1 MEKPGMVSLEDLMGL
16 PPIEADNTPIAEVL
30 DQELNKPAAE
40 VLPGLDPILD
50 IVPPKVEE
58 KEEEQEE
65 KVIDPILGEM
75 AEPKGTENEVEASTS
90 ILYKDTLK
98 SVFGESL
105 GSLVQEI
112 DGVEQEIALE
122 DLEIDS
128 ELFADI
134 LKSKLEEA
142 REEAS
147 KNKISSEGI
156 SEFTK
161 NLIELEKNGGDV
173 RALLEVKQAYSDP
186 LEGLDIE
193 IVEDQKEILYLRGK
207 AAGQSDKDI
216 NLLIEAYEA
225 KGLLE
230 SEAVEAEKALRA
242 AIDGQMQR
250 AIESAKEATRV
261 KEENFKLYKKDLKE
275 NLNRFE
281 LKDGAKSKLLDI
293 ATKPNKDGKYEM
305 DEAYNLWRMT
315 PDKAAELAF
324 FLTDKEEYIKQVTK
338 SAVKEK
344 QVEIAR
350 KIKIVPRTSSGTVE
364 PQKSKATDR
373 SVNISDLK

>member
-16 PPIEADNTPIAEVL
+16 PPIEVDNTPIAEVL
-30 DQELNKPAAE
+30 DKELNKPAAE

-50 IVPPKVEE
+50 IVPPIIEENKEEVEE
-58 KEEEQEE
+58 K
-65 KVIDPILGEM
+65 VVDPILGEI
-75 AEPKGTENEVEASTS
+75 ADPREENEVEASTS

-98 SVFGESL
+98 SVFGENL

-122 DLEIDS
+122 DLDMDS

-142 REEAS
+142 REDAS

-161 NLIELEKNGGDV
+161 NLIELDKNGGDV

-186 LEGLDIE
+186 LEGLDLE

-230 SEAVEAEKALRA
+230 SEAIEAERALRT

-250 AIESAKEATRV
+250 AIESAKEATKV

-275 NLNRFE
+275 NLNKFE

-324 FLTDKEEYIKQVTK
+324 FLTDKDEYIKQVTK

-350 KIKIVPRTSSGTVE
+350 KIKIVPRTASGTVE
-364 PQKSKATDR
+364 PPRSKATDR

>member
-16 PPIEADNTPIAEVL
+16 PPMEADNTPIEDVL
-30 DQELNKPAAE
+30 NNELNKPAAE

-50 IVPPKVEE
+50 IVPPVVEDK
-58 KEEEQEE
+58 KEEEEE

-75 AEPKGTENEVEASTS
+75 ANPKEENEVEANTS

-98 SVFGESL
+98 SVFGENL

-122 DLEIDS
+122 DLEMDS

-161 NLIELEKNGGDV
+161 NLIELDKNGGDV

-186 LEGLDIE
+186 LEGLDVE

-216 NLLIEAYEA
+216 NLLIEIYEA

-230 SEAVEAEKALRA
+230 SEAVEAEKSLRA
-242 AIDGQMQR
+242 AIDGQMQK
-250 AIESAKEATRV
+250 AIESAKAVTKE

-275 NLNRFE
+275 NFNKFE
-281 LKDGAKSKLLDI
+281 LKDGAKAKLLDI

-324 FLTDKEEYIKQVTK
+324 FLTDKDEYIKQATK
-338 SAVKEK
+338 AAVKEK

-350 KIKIVPRTSSGTVE
+350 KIKIVPRTASGTVE
-364 PQKSKATDR
+364 PPRSKATDR

>member
-1 MEKPGMVSLEDLMGL
+1 MEKPGMVSLEDLMNL
-16 PPIEADNTPIAEVL
+16 PPVEAINTPVEEVL
-30 DQELNKPAAE
+30 NQELNKPAAE
-40 VLPGLDPILD
+40 VLPGLDAFFENEPIIED
-50 IVPPKVEE
+50 KKED
-58 KEEEQEE
+58 EEE
-65 KVIDPILGEM
+65 VVNDPILGEITQP
-75 AEPKGTENEVEASTS
+75 ELENETEANTS

-98 SVFGESL
+98 SVFGENL

-122 DLEIDS
+122 DLEVDS

-161 NLIELEKNGGDV
+161 NLIELDKNGGDV

-186 LEGLDIE
+186 LEGLDVE

-230 SEAVEAEKALRA
+230 SEAIEAEKALRA
-242 AIDGQMQR
+242 AIDGKMHQ
-250 AIESAKEATRV
+250 AIEAAKEATKV

-275 NLNRFE
+275 NLNKFE
-281 LKDGAKSKLLDI
+281 LKDGAKAKLLDV

-315 PDKAAELAF
+315 PDKAAELAL

-338 SAVKEK
+338 AAVKDK
-344 QVEIAR
+344 QLEIAR
-350 KIKIVPRTSSGTVE
+350 KIKIVPRAAGGTIE
-364 PQKSKATDR
+364 PPKSKASDR
-373 SVNISDLK
+373 SVNMSDLM

>member
-16 PPIEADNTPIAEVL
+16 PPIEVDNTPIAEVL
-30 DQELNKPAAE
+30 DKELNKPAAE

-50 IVPPKVEE
+50 IVPPIIEE
-58 KEEEQEE
+58 NKEEEVE
-65 KVIDPILGEM
+65 KVVDPILGEI
-75 AEPKGTENEVEASTS
+75 ADPREENEVEASTS

-98 SVFGESL
+98 SVFGENL

-122 DLEIDS
+122 DLDMDS

-142 REEAS
+142 REDAS

-161 NLIELEKNGGDV
+161 NLIELDKNGGDV

-186 LEGLDIE
+186 LEGLDLE

-230 SEAVEAEKALRA
+230 SEAIEAERALRT

-250 AIESAKEATRV
+250 AIESAKEATKV

-275 NLNRFE
+275 NLNKFE

-324 FLTDKEEYIKQVTK
+324 FLTDKDEYIKQVTK

-350 KIKIVPRTSSGTVE
+350 KIKIVPRTASGTVE
-364 PQKSKATDR
+364 PPRSKATDR

>member
-16 PPIEADNTPIAEVL
+16 PPMEAESTPAGEAL
-30 DQELNKPAAE
+30 EKELESKVVD

-50 IVPPKVEE
+50 IVPPVVEE
-58 KEEEQEE
+58 AAEEED
-65 KVIDPILGEM
+65 KVADPILGSIEK
-75 AEPKGTENEVEASTS
+75 PENETETEANSS

-98 SVFGESL
+98 SIFGDNL
-105 GSLVQEI
+105 GSLVQEV

-122 DLEIDS
+122 DLELDS

-134 LKSKLEEA
+134 LKSKMEEV

-161 NLIELEKNGGDV
+161 NLIELDKNGGDV
-173 RALLEVKQAYSDP
+173 RSLLEVKQAYSDP
-186 LEGLDIE
+186 LEGLDVEVI
-193 IVEDQKEILYLRGK
+193 EDQKEILYLRGK

-216 NLLIEAYEA
+216 NLLIEIYEA

-230 SEAVEAEKALRA
+230 SEAVEAEKALRD

-250 AIESAKEATRV
+250 AIEAAKADSKAKEET
-261 KEENFKLYKKDLKE
+261 FKLYKKDLKE
-275 NLNRFE
+275 TLSKFE
-281 LKDGAKSKLLDI
+281 LKDGAKAKLLDI
-293 ATKPNKDGKYEM
+293 ATKPNKEGKYEM
-305 DEAYNLWRMT
+305 DEAYNEWRMT

-324 FLTDKEEYIKQVTK
+324 FLTDKEEYLKQATK
-338 SAVKEK
+338 VAVKEK

-350 KIKIVPRTSSGTVE
+350 KIKIIPRSNSGTIDAPRT
-364 PQKSKATDR
+364 KATDR